1 MYFSAFNLTFRRPA
15 SAVAL
20 LLASFLTPAI
30 AQSSD
35 ASGKPANDS
44 AAPQISSSARE
55 QIKIL
60 IAEKES
66 RTPLQRKIGSSL
78 IYKLQRQRGVNL
90 LPGFASIRPLTP
102 ERPDGLIKVQI
113 TGRNTKAL
121 MTAVEHAG
129 GKTVYGHMNGPL
141 LTALV
146 PLAAVETLAARSDVR
161 GIREALTAHTQE
173 QVTKIRTQPLQR
185 NIASAIKTFNGTVNV
200 NALPPNVEDRGSVVS
215 QGVAAHRADL
225 ALEMYGATGA
235 GISVGVISD
244 SDDFS
249 EAAIAS
255 GDLPPDQFT
264 IPGQSGRPG
273 TGEGTAMMEIVHDM
287 APAAKL
293 FFASAFESPEAFADN
308 IRQLRFTYHCDII
321 VDDVGYF
328 FESPYQ
334 DDIVAHAVND
344 VVADGA
350 MYFSAAGNSGNFDD
364 GTSGTWEGDWK
375 LAKSTLNAVAG
386 YQIHSFGNGVIGNR
400 VSVAGA
406 PLILHWSDPGSLDN
420 PQAADDYDLFVL
432 DENLQNV
439 LIASTDVQD
448 GSEIPFE
455 FIDATIPVGSEVV
468 IVRHPGATDRAVRI
482 ELFGGVLGLA
492 TAGGTYGHPA
502 AATAYAIAAV
512 DAAQAGGGAFSAG
525 PTTPVE
531 LFSTDG
537 NRRVFFDEDG
547 NAYKPGKFLFK
558 NGGGQLR
565 KKVDFA
571 AADGVSTTLPGTS
584 GLNPFF
590 GTSAAAPHAASI
602 AALMKSIKPNVKLS
616 VIQAGLRN
624 STLDIAAAGRD
635 VNSGYGI
642 PDGVKAMTAIHAAPV
657 AFLQLG
663 TVTATPITGD
673 GDPYIEPGESAAM
686 QTLFQNVGGASTVN
700 LQATLTTS
708 TPGVTIDNGN
718 SSFATIAGF
727 GGTGSNSTPFGFTLA
742 PDSICG
748 LAPEFNLTTTY
759 NSPVSPQ
766 TFDFKVQTGKPST
779 AVTAVPYNGSPVG
792 IPDGNATGVN
802 VPLTVSGFPGA
813 ISNLTFSIDGATCTA
828 AQGATTVGIDHS
840 WVGDLTATLTS
851 PSGTTIKLFDRA
863 GGINNSGNNFCQT
876 VLDDTA
882 SSSIQTITIAGAPW
896 TGSFTPEQPLA
907 TFDGEDPNGV
917 WILHMVDNVVIDTGN
932 VRAFSLHVTGFDCD

>member
-1 MYFSAFNLTFRRPA
+1 MHLSAFNRSFRSA
-15 SAVAL
+15 VSAVAL
-20 LLASFLTPAI
+20 FASTLTPAI
-30 AQSSD
+30 AQSNDS
-35 ASGKPANDS
+35 SGKPVSDSVALQLSDS
-44 AAPQISSSARE
+44 ARAQINT
-55 QIKIL
+55 L
-60 IAEKES
+60 LAEKES
-66 RTPLQRKIGSSL
+66 RTPVQRKIGSSL

-90 LPGFASIRPLTP
+90 IPGFASLRPMTA

-121 MTAVEHAG
+121 MTAVERAG
-129 GKTVYGHMNGPL
+129 GQTLYGHMNGPL

-146 PLAAVETLAARSDVR
+146 PLSAVETLAKRSDVMR
-161 GIREALTAHTQE
+161 IREALTAHTQD
-173 QVTKIRTQPLQR
+173 QVSKLRTQPLQR
-185 NIASAIKTFNGTVNV
+185 NIASAIKTFGETTKAKTLSANV
-200 NALPPNVEDRGSVVS
+200 DDRGSVVS
-215 QGVAAHRADL
+215 EGVVAHRADQ
-225 ALEMYGATGA
+225 ALQMFGATGA
-235 GISVGVISD
+235 GINVGVISD

-334 DDIVAHAVND
+334 DDIIAHAVND

-350 MYFSAAGNSGNFDD
+350 MYFSAAGNTGNFDD
-364 GTSGTWEGDWK
+364 GTSGAWEGDFK

-386 YQIHSFGNGVIGNR
+386 YEIHDFGRGVIGNR
-400 VSVAGA
+400 VTVAGA
-406 PLILHWSDPGSLDN
+406 PLYLHWSDPSSLDN
-420 PQAADDYDLFVL
+420 PQATDDYDLFVL
-432 DENLQNV
+432 DSNLQNV
-439 LIASTDVQD
+439 LAASTDVQD
-448 GSEIPFE
+448 GSNIPFE

-468 IVRHPGATDRAVRI
+468 IVRHPGATNRAVRI
-482 ELFGGVLGLA
+482 QLAGGVLALA

-502 AATAYAIAAV
+502 SASAYAIAAV
-512 DAAQAGGGAFSAG
+512 DVAQAGGGSFSAG

-537 NRRVFFDEDG
+537 NRRVFFDENG
-547 NAYKPGKFLFK
+547 NAYKPGNFLFK
-558 NGGGQLR
+558 TAGGQLR
-565 KKVDFA
+565 KKVDFS

-602 AALMKSIKPNVKLS
+602 AALMKSIKPTDRLLTL
-616 VIQAGLRN
+616 QGALRI
-624 STLDIAAAGRD
+624 STLDIAAPGRD
-635 VNSGYGI
+635 VDSGYGI
-642 PDGVKAMTAIHAAPV
+642 PDAVKAMTAIHAKPV
-657 AFLQLG
+657 PFLELSS
-663 TVTATPITGD
+663 VTATPTTGD

-686 QTLFQNVGGASTVN
+686 QTVFENAGGAATAN
-700 LQATLTTS
+700 LHATLTTL
-708 TPGVTIDNGN
+708 TPGVTITNAT
-718 SSFATIAGF
+718 STFATILGL
-727 GGTGSNSTPFGFTLA
+727 GGTGSNTTPFAFTLS

-748 LAPEFNLTTTY
+748 LAPEFNLTATY

-779 AVTAVPYNGSPVG
+779 TPTPVVYAGGVVP
-792 IPDGNATGVN
+792 IPDGNATGVS
-802 VPLTVSGFPGA
+802 VPLTVSGVPGA
-813 ISNLTFSIDGATCTA
+813 ISNLIFSIDGNTCTA

-863 GGINNSGNNFCQT
+863 GGVNNSGNNFCQT

-882 SSSIQTITIAGAPW
+882 SSSIQAIAIAGAPW

-907 TFDGEDPNGV
+907 TFNGENPNGT
-917 WILHMVDNVVIDTGN
+917 WILHMVDNVAIDSGN
-932 VRAFSLHVTGFDCD
+932 VRAFTLHFTGFACD